1 MAKHTIKI
9 SFEGHEGALLRLLG
23 LIQRRCFVVESIQ
36 MPETAGLLKTV
47 TIAVNPMDTFHRI
60 DNLKKQIERLQ
71 EVRSVEIVEAKPGH
85 RVPSFLRKPVASV
98 WHLFPHS
105 SEEQKDLCI

>member
-9 SFEGHEGALLRLLG
+9 SFEGQEGALLRLLG
-23 LIQRRCFVVESIQ
+23 LIQRRCFTVESIQ
-36 MPETAGLLKTV
+36 MSESADLRKTV
-47 TIAVNPMDTFHRI
+47 TIGVNPMDTFHRI

-71 EVRSVEIVEAKPGH
+71 EVREVAVIEPKAAH
-85 RVPSFLRKPVASV
+85 RVPLFLRKPVSTV

-105 SEEQKDLCI
+105 SEEQNDLCL

>member
-9 SFEGHEGALLRLLG
+9 TFEGQEGALLRLLG
-23 LIQRRCFVVESIQ
+23 LIQRRCFTVESIQ
-36 MPETAGLLKTV
+36 MPETADLCKTV

-71 EVRSVEIVEAKPGH
+71 EVRAVEIVDTKAAH
-85 RVPSFLRKPVASV
+85 RVPSFLRKPAATFL
-98 WHLFPHS
+98 HLFPHS